1 MKRLSRATVS
11 QNIEFV
17 YAALALFALT
27 QGPVYRMWSSSAS
40 QVELLPNPSVPHVY
54 FATFVVVQAP
64 ALMLFVRR
72 CDLSWLSQRSNQAFF
87 VFIGWLGLS
96 VTWSTFA
103 RHSFPEFI
111 ALVTTSGFGLYLASS
126 FSFRKL
132 WWVIA
137 SSMAIGVA
145 VSWISIMRLWDGA
158 VNFQEDYWIGIYY
171 NRNSL
176 APVTA
181 IAIIASFAL
190 AYHSWF
196 SRQTQRPRQLMLT
209 FIAAAALTSYA
220 VIELWNTE
228 SQTSPFA
235 MAVAVLVCAAWVVL
249 RTACT
254 KIRAFTKLASLSAP
268 VILILASIATFFTLR
283 LVGGLQS
290 LPSETTTLNL
300 RRSLWSLSWSG
311 FLEKPWQ
318 GWGWMAAWQ
327 TSDFFKQGNWWAV
340 FDTEWSHN
348 GYHDLL
354 LGGGVLAGATLS
366 IYLWSST
373 RAMSLQPWS
382 TSIPRMLLIVF
393 VLAAA
398 TQESFFIG
406 SHFLWALLV
415 AALAAGGNERSL
427 VNEQHASDLST

>member
-1 MKRLSRATVS
+1 MKRVSRATVL

-27 QGPVYRMWSSSAS
+27 QGPVYRMWSSSAA

-54 FATFVVVQAP
+54 FASFVAVQAP

-72 CDLSWLSQRSNQAFF
+72 CDLSWLSQRSNQAFLA
-87 VFIGWLGLS
+87 FIGWLGLS

-111 ALVTTSGFGLYLASS
+111 TLVTTSGFGLYLALS
-126 FSFRKL
+126 FSLRKL

-137 SSMAIGVA
+137 SSMAVGVA
-145 VSWISIMRLWDGA
+145 VSWISVMRLWDGA

-181 IAIIASFAL
+181 VAIIASFAL

-196 SRQTQRPRQLMLT
+196 SRQTQRPRQLILT
-209 FIAAAALTSYA
+209 LIAAAALTLYA

-235 MAVAVLVCAAWVVL
+235 MMVAVLVCAAWVVL
-249 RTACT
+249 RTVCT
-254 KIRAFTKLASLSAP
+254 RNRILEKLAPFSAP
-268 VILILASIATFFTLR
+268 AILIVASVATFFTLR

-300 RRSLWSLSWSG
+300 RRALWSLSWSG

-327 TSDFFKQGNWWAV
+327 TFDFFKQGDWWAV

-354 LGGGVLAGATLS
+354 LGGGVLAGAAFFA
-366 IYLWSST
+366 YLWSST
-373 RAMSLQPWS
+373 QAMSLQPWS

-415 AALAAGGNERSL
+415 AALAAGGAERSL
-427 VNEQHASDLST
+427 VNEQHASNLST